1 MFDEG
6 RKLRYFSPAAMRL
19 VIVVHKRPHNCAAV
33 LDRDIMADEPSDA
46 AILTDDDI
54 IAQVRSVNN
63 ARPCAY
69 AVVGANSTIIFNNC
83 VLLDRAPL
91 MDSDKALDDAFRAD

>member
-1 MFDEG
+1 MFDGG

-33 LDRDIMADEPSDA
+33 LDRDIIADEPSDA

-69 AVVGANSTIIFNNC
+69 WRFRTPNHGFPTAANEEMAISESVAWLTAG
-83 VLLDRAPL
+83 VE
-91 MDSDKALDDAFRAD
+91 